1 MRIFKPQYNIIK
13 FVAIIY
19 VPQQYSM
26 ITTFQHK
33 IFSLRK
39 KFDYNGRMKE
49 NAMKTNWI
57 KDNINVEANISKSKG
72 NFKVLL
78 DFGVLLRVLV
88 IFNL

>member
-1 MRIFKPQYNIIK
+1 
-13 FVAIIY
+13 
-19 VPQQYSM
+19 
-26 ITTFQHK
+26 
-33 IFSLRK
+33 
-39 KFDYNGRMKE
+39 MKE

-78 DFGVLLRVLV
+78 DFGVLLRVLL